1 MRFRSLPALAGLAAL
16 GLSSCA
22 PEPPFSIDYEAY
34 TLDNGLQ
41 VILHEDRS
49 DPITAVAVLYHVGS
63 GREEPGRTGFA
74 HLFEHM
80 MFQESQHVG
89 QDQFFKKI
97 QEAGGTLNGGTS
109 FDQTIYFE
117 IVPKNALEMSLWLEA
132 DRMGYLLSTVTE
144 EAFLNQQDVVQNE
157 KRQGV
162 DNRPYGHT
170 NFVIHKLLYPDGH
183 PYNWQVIGSLE
194 DLQRATVDDVRAF
207 FRKWYGPNNVTL
219 VVAGDFEFA
228 KTKAWIEKY
237 FGDLPSPDPVPDP
250 EPRPVTLSETRR
262 AFHEDNFARSPELT
276 MVFPTVERF
285 HEDSYALQMLGRLIS
300 DGKDAPLYKVL
311 VEDQKLAPSVSALQ
325 RSNEIAGTFRIR
337 VRAFPNTDL
346 DDVEAAV
353 FAALERFEGDGF
365 TEADL
370 NRIKASAETAFYN
383 GISSVLGKSFQLAS
397 YNEFAGSAGFITQDI
412 QNSLDVSMDD
422 IWRVYNEHVK
432 DQHYVETSFVP
443 RGGMQ
448 LAAENSE
455 RAAVVEE
462 AIVAMQAPT
471 VELAREPAPMEDLPS
486 SFDRSIEPAKDVV
499 PEITLPEVWTHTY
512 ANGMRIYGVE
522 HTELPLVQIS
532 LTLRGGMLLDDP
544 SKVGVANLMTDI
556 LMEGTANRTPLELEK
571 AIDELGASINMFT
584 SPQSIVIQ
592 ANMLASRLEGTYALI
607 EEILLEPRW
616 DEDEFTRLKTETI
629 ETINRR
635 SVNPA
640 SIASTV
646 YSKLLYGSG
655 HILSNSTLGTRES
668 VESITMDDMKAY
680 YGENFSPSVAHVTIV
695 GDVSEADAVELF
707 GSLEERWGAK
717 EVRFPELPEPPTV
730 TESKLYFVDVPNAR
744 QSEIRIGYL
753 ALARTDGDFYPATVM
768 NYKLGGSFNGRVNM
782 ILREEKGY
790 TYGARSGF
798 SGSQQRGPFTAS
810 AAVRSNATFESVE
823 IFRDELTKY
832 RAGLSTED
840 LEFTKNALVQSNALR
855 FETLGAIRAMI
866 NQIAEYDLPFDYV
879 KRREEVVKSL
889 TIDTHR
895 ELAEEYIVPSRMIYL
910 VVGDA
915 KTQLGRLRRLGL
927 GEPILLDLQGN
938 PVSGK

>member
-1 MRFRSLPALAGLAAL
+1 MRFRSTLALFGLAAL

-132 DRMGYLLSTVTE
+132 DRMGYVLSTVTE
-144 EAFLNQQDVVQNE
+144 EAFLNQQEVVQNE
-157 KRQGV
+157 KRQRV

-170 NFVIHKLLYPDGH
+170 NFVIHKLLYPEGH

-219 VVAGDFEFA
+219 VVAGDFDFA
-228 KTKAWIEKY
+228 KTRAWIEKY

-250 EPRPVTLSETRR
+250 EPMPVTLSETRR

-276 MVFPTVERF
+276 MVFPTVEQY
-285 HEDSYALQMLGRLIS
+285 HEDSYALQMLGRLLS

-311 VEDQKLAPSVSALQ
+311 VEDEKLTPSVSAFQ
-325 RSNEIAGTFRIR
+325 GSNEIAGTFRIR
-337 VRAFPNTDL
+337 IRAFPNTDL

-353 FAALERFEGDGF
+353 FAALERFEEDRF

-370 NRIKASAETAFYN
+370 DRIKAVTETVFYN
-383 GISSVLGKSFQLAS
+383 RISSVLGKSFQLAS
-397 YNEFAGSAGFITQDI
+397 YNEFAGSAGFIAQDI
-412 QNSLDVSMDD
+412 QNSLDVTMDD
-422 IWRVYNEHVK
+422 VWRVYNEHIK
-432 DQHYVETSFVP
+432 GKPYVETSFVP
-443 RGGMQ
+443 RGRMQ

-471 VELAREPAPMEDLPS
+471 VELARESAPMEKLPS
-486 SFDRSIEPAKDVV
+486 SFDRSIEPAKDAA
-499 PEITLPEVWTHTY
+499 PKITLPEVWSHTY
-512 ANGMRIYGVE
+512 ANGLRIYGVE

-544 SKVGVANLMTDI
+544 GKVGVANLMTDI

-571 AIDELGASINMFT
+571 AIDELGTFLNMFT

-592 ANMLASRLEGTYALI
+592 ANLLASRLEDTYALI

-616 DEDEFTRLKTETI
+616 DEDEFARIKKETI

-635 SVNPA
+635 GANPA

-655 HILSNSTLGTRES
+655 HILSNSTLGTSES
-668 VESITMDDMKAY
+668 VESITMDDMKTY
-680 YGENFSPSVAHVTIV
+680 YGENFSPSVAHVAIV
-695 GDVSEADAVELF
+695 GDVSQADAIELF
-707 GSLEERWGAK
+707 GSLGERWSAK
-717 EVRFPELPEPPTV
+717 EVRFPELPDPPTV

-768 NYKLGGSFNGRVNM
+768 NYKLGGSFSGRVNL

-798 SGSQQRGPFTAS
+798 SGSQYKGPFTAS

-832 RAGLSTED
+832 RAGLSAED
-840 LEFTKNALVQSNALR
+840 LEFTKNALVQSNARR
-855 FETLGAIRAMI
+855 FETLGALRSMI
-866 NQIAEYDLPFDYV
+866 NQIAEYDLPFDYI
-879 KRREEVVKSL
+879 KRREEVVRSL
-889 TIDTHR
+889 TIDGHR
-895 ELAEEYIVPSRMIYL
+895 ELAEEYIVPGRMIYL

-927 GEPILLDLQGN
+927 GEPILLDTQGN